1 MKTDLNSSGSKVTF
15 EAIDGPS
22 IIICTEGHGSISVG
36 PKKEEMKEGWV
47 YFVGATAEVVLES
60 AAGEGKTFRT
70 FRAFCEIAEEKPTG
84 NL

>member
-1 MKTDLNSSGSKVTF
+1 
-15 EAIDGPS
+15 
-22 IIICTEGHGSISVG
+22 VG

-60 AAGEGKTFRT
+60 ATAEEGKTFRT